1 MALSRGWRAA
11 RRGMRRGARTP
22 WPGRDLVI
30 LLALVLALGMS
41 AGVRRCAA
49 QPARDASDATAP
61 AADGA
66 DGTAPDGQDAAT
78 GVTTSLTAEADGG
91 TLVLS
96 GNVGS
101 RTADDLSAII
111 QELNALHDE
120 GIQAGVAVTSLD
132 GSITLTYQQ
141 DQSFYAA
148 STIKAPYVC
157 AVLEEDLP
165 AGTASLASL
174 RDPMSSVLLYSDNDS
189 YKQLRDSYGDDVFL
203 AWLQQHD
210 ISAGTYGSQADY
222 ARDHYPFSTP
232 EQLTQMWQAIWA
244 FVSSDA
250 EGAAY
255 MKDLL
260 ARREESPIA
269 DALGSQ
275 TETYSKAGW
284 YPETDG
290 SDAAPASND
299 AGIVI
304 HGGGSTSYV
313 ISVMST
319 APSELGKLKG
329 LISAID
335 HLMDAEG
342 A

>member
-1 MALSRGWRAA
+1 
-11 RRGMRRGARTP
+11 MRMP
-22 WPGRDLVI
+22 WPERALVF
-30 LLALVLALGMS
+30 LVTLVLALGVG
-41 AGVRRCAA
+41 AGVRRCLA
-49 QPARDASDATAP
+49 QPTDYGPDVITPTDSVT
-61 AADGA
+61 
-66 DGTAPDGQDAAT
+66 DGTTPDDQGAATDAASNAP
-78 GVTTSLTAEADGG
+78 TSLTAEADGG
-91 TLVLS
+91 ALVLS
-96 GNVGS
+96 GDVGN
-101 RTADDLSAII
+101 RTVDDLSAVV
-111 QELNALHDE
+111 QELDALQDG

-165 AGTASLASL
+165 AGTTSLASL
-174 RDPMSSVLLYSDNDS
+174 RDAMSSMLLYSDNDS
-189 YKQLRDSYGDDVFL
+189 YRQLRDSYGDDVFL
-203 AWLQQHD
+203 TWLQRHD
-210 ISAGTYGSQADY
+210 VTAGTYGSLSDY

-232 EQLTQMWQAIWA
+232 EQLTQMWQAVWA
-244 FVSSDA
+244 FVSGDA
-250 EGAAY
+250 QGASY
-255 MKDLL
+255 LKDLL

-269 DALGSQ
+269 NALGPQ

-299 AGIVI
+299 AGVVI
-304 HGGGSTSYV
+304 HGSASTSYV

-319 APSELGKLKG
+319 APSELDRLEG

-335 HLMDAEG
+335 HLMDADG